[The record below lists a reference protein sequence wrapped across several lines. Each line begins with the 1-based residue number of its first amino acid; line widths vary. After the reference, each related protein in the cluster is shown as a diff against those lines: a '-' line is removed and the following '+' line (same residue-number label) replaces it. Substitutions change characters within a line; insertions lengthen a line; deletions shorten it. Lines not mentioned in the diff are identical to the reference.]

1 MKVEATVS
9 FSGPK
14 IAMAPGEIKD
24 ITDKA
29 LVDDLLRAGYVKKVS
44 GGKVNESKRTATKRC
59 SWVSALG

>member
-24 ITDKA
+24 ITYKA

-44 GGKVNESKRTATKRC
+44 GGKTNESKRTATK
-59 SWVSALG
+59 

>member
-9 FSGPK
+9 FSGLT

-44 GGKVNESKRTATKRC
+44 GGKVNESKRTATK
-59 SWVSALG
+59 